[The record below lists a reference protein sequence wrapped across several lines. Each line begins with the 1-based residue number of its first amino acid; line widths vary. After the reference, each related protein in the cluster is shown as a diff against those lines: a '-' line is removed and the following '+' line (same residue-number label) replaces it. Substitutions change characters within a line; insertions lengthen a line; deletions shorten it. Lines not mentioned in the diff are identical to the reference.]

1 MPAANDNRD
10 AISVATDF
18 LAYLGGAVIVIML
31 GLIMLALGA
40 ALVPVA
46 FGLWIFG
53 K

>member
-1 MPAANDNRD
+1 MIANDNRD
-10 AISVATDF
+10 AISIAIDF
-18 LAYLGGAVIVIML
+18 LAYLAAAVIVIML
-31 GLIMLALGA
+31 ELIMLALSA